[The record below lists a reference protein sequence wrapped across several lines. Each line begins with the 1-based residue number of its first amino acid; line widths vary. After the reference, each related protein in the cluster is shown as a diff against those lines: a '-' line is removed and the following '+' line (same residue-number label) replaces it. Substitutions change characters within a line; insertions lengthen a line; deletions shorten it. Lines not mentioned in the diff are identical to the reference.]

1 MRSIDGDTDGLLS
14 NGDLKR
20 AFVTTRD
27 VLVSGDAGSLVAG
40 VVAARERTLGL
51 VRVARLGVDSLVLDH
66 VLEGSVHLTALTT
79 LVAIRSAAVDQVLLR
94 EFDELL
100 GGHEVDRFHR
110 SGGGE

>member
-1 MRSIDGDTDGLLS
+1 MRSIDSDADGLLS

-20 AFVTTRD
+20 AFVSTRD
-27 VLVSGDAGSLVAG
+27 VLVTSDGGSLVAR
-40 VVAARERTLGL
+40 VVAARERSLSL
-51 VRVARLGVDSLVLDH
+51 VRVAGLSVDSLVLDH

-79 LVAIRSAAVDQVLLR
+79 LVAIRSAAVNQVLLR